1 LNRCGRRLVNYV
13 ISQVIST
20 KFPSNLDHDELEEI
34 KSRENIRISRNSEIF
49 LSYPAN
55 LRWLLHLCS
64 TSCHLF
70 HHLHQL
76 VSGSKLNL
84 LNLKTLLH
92 SKAATFRSQIDA
104 ENRGLGTWFF
114 DKRTRKRRY
123 VSLIGKNFVG
133 PAAIEQAKQ
142 DKISELHPANS
153 ARAELRYLMTTM
165 APNSLD
171 DLLSAGPGSQNSSST
186 LFNNDPLALAQ
197 WGIPLRVVNKYF
209 SMGVTRLFPWQIE
222 CLGVDDGN
230 VLRGGD

>member
-1 LNRCGRRLVNYV
+1 MAAPFVLNF
-13 ISQVIST
+13 ISSI
-20 KFPSNLDHDELEEI
+20 PS
-34 KSRENIRISRNSEIF
+34 S
-49 LSYPAN
+49 PP
-55 LRWLLHLCS
+55 
-64 TSCHLF
+64 
-70 HHLHQL
+70 
-76 VSGSKLNL
+76 VSQQQQSKLAQPQDSLAFVLPPDSN
-84 LNLKTLLH
+84 
-92 SKAATFRSQIDA
+92 AASFRSQIDV

-186 LFNNDPLALAQ
+186 LFNNDPLALSQ
-197 WGIPLRVVNKYF
+197 WGIPLRVVDKYF
-209 SMGVTRLFPWQIE
+209 SMGVTKLFPWQIE

-230 VLRGGD
+230 VLRGGDQF

>member
-1 LNRCGRRLVNYV
+1 MAAPFVLNFMSSIPSSPP
-13 ISQVIST
+13 ISQRQQT
-20 KFPSNLDHDELEEI
+20 KLAQPQDSLAFVLPPD
-34 KSRENIRISRNSEIF
+34 
-49 LSYPAN
+49 
-55 LRWLLHLCS
+55 
-64 TSCHLF
+64 
-70 HHLHQL
+70 
-76 VSGSKLNL
+76 
-84 LNLKTLLH
+84 